1 MKMKIVRE
9 CSDFLHD
16 SEGHPLVK
24 FLSAAGPDS
33 RKIKIRKRKSSSE
46 FDESF
51 NKVFINHPDLR
62 QRCVFAN
69 GIRGL
74 TCVSENFSAEGNLD
88 AFYIFPI
95 NGFKFIYSPNVYI
108 SSIQYKETLE
118 MFIEVMGDGGAIPA
132 FSEVLKYDYI
142 SEKFA
147 EGLSLGSEMILYGLQ
162 YYYAIRKSTI
172 NSYST
177 LFSL

>member
-1 MKMKIVRE
+1 MKIVRE
-9 CSDFLHD
+9 CSDFLRD

-24 FLSAAGPDS
+24 FLPKEGPDS
-33 RKIKIRKRKSSSE
+33 RKIKVRKRKSSSK

-51 NKVFINHPDLR
+51 NKVFITHPNLR

-69 GIRGL
+69 GQRGL
-74 TCVSENFSAEGNLD
+74 NSIMESADDTLE

-95 NGFKFIYSPNVYI
+95 NGFQFIYSPNVYI
-108 SSIQYKETLE
+108 SSVQYRETLE
-118 MFIEVMGDGGAIPA
+118 MFVEVMGCGDAIAA

-142 SEKFA
+142 STKFA
-147 EGLSLGSEMILYGLQ
+147 EGLILGSEMILYGFPH
-162 YYYAIRKSTI
+162 YYAIKKSTI